1 MRIDNARPTRNASAR
16 MATDDDEDSESTII
30 RHGKAA
36 FSFSEMGRFVRE
48 LEARPLARLLEDL
61 PGLLELPDAKYA
73 LVSLAVG
80 KRMRKSAEDRA
91 ALEPQLRALLRVG
104 PPDVKKRCEDLLK
117 PFA

>member
-1 MRIDNARPTRNASAR
+1 
-16 MATDDDEDSESTII
+16 MATDEDDSESTIV

-48 LEARPLARLLEDL
+48 LEARPLERLVADL

-91 ALEPQLRALLRVG
+91 ALEPRLKGIHRVG
-104 PPDVKKRCEDLLK
+104 SAEMKKRCEDLLK
-117 PFA
+117 ALA

>member
-1 MRIDNARPTRNASAR
+1 MSA
-16 MATDDDEDSESTII
+16 DEDDSESTIV

-48 LEARPLARLLEDL
+48 LEARPLERLLADL
-61 PGLLELPDAKYA
+61 PGLLDLPDAKYA

-91 ALEPQLRALLRVG
+91 ALEPQLRAIHRVG
-104 PPDVKKRCEDLLK
+104 STDIKKRCDDLLK
-117 PFA
+117 ALA

>member
-1 MRIDNARPTRNASAR
+1 
-16 MATDDDEDSESTII
+16 MATDDEDDSESTIV

-48 LEARPLARLLEDL
+48 LEARPLERLVADL
-61 PGLLELPDAKYA
+61 PGLLELPEAKYA

-91 ALEPQLRALLRVG
+91 ALEPQLRQIVRVG
-104 PPDVKKRCEDLLK
+104 TPEVRKRCEDLLK
-117 PFA
+117 PLS

>member
-1 MRIDNARPTRNASAR
+1 
-16 MATDDDEDSESTII
+16 MAPDDEDSESPIV

-48 LEARPLARLLEDL
+48 LEARPLDRLVADL

-73 LVSLAVG
+73 LVSLAVS

-91 ALEPQLRALLRVG
+91 ALEPRLRGILRVANT
-104 PPDVKKRCEDLLK
+104 DMKKRCEDL
-117 PFA
+117 